1 MTCWFKS
8 IFFYRLILILITINI
23 RIKLIITSKYIHLS
37 TSSRSLLFP
46 IQIYAN
52 NWHHLYAN
60 NQKAENRKKHMT
72 LLFWQI
78 QRAFRHNF
86 IDWKFIEFFW
96 TVTGWWSV
104 DKTLKM
110 INESHSN
117 ELANKSTVNKLI
129 LFCTD
134 SRREQP
140 KNANN

>member
-8 IFFYRLILILITINI
+8 IFFLYRLILITINI

-37 TSSRSLLFP
+37 TSSRSCCSQYKSML
-46 IQIYAN
+46 IIRIIYM
-52 NWHHLYAN
+52 LII
-60 NQKAENRKKHMT
+60 KKPRTEKKHIIT

-78 QRAFRHNF
+78 QRVSRQYF